1 MRERK
6 REGEIKRVCKKDLK
20 PLRQTSPEPPAAV
33 RHVSRGRD
41 FLALLGAKHGLE
53 CVFSLLYAYAI
64 VEVVLGKWRK
74 PEASLET
81 SPSLMKFLFSISHV
95 P

>member
-6 REGEIKRVCKKDLK
+6 RESEPKRVCKKDLK

-53 CVFSLLYAYAI
+53 CVSSCFMLTPSWKWF
-64 VEVVLGKWRK
+64 LGNG
-74 PEASLET
+74 ES
-81 SPSLMKFLFSISHV
+81 
-95 P
+95 